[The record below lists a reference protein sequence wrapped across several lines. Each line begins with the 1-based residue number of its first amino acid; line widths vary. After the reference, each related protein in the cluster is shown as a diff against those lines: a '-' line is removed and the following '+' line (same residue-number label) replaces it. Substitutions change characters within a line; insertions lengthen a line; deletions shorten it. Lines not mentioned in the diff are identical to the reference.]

1 MDRVV
6 QIVRKEWAEVFRNRL
21 VLFSVAFLPLMLTA
35 LPLVILGAVG
45 SGEGMEEIMTSDL
58 PGEFGQLCAGLD
70 GADCSQY
77 FLLSQFMLMF
87 MLIPLAIPSTIASY
101 SIVGEKTTRTLEPI
115 LATPITTLEFLLGK
129 SLAAF
134 VPGVLATWLG
144 FGAFTIGA
152 LLMGVGEAVIGRILS
167 PLWLLAVLVVG
178 PLLAVMSVCVAIM
191 VSSRVR
197 DPRVAE
203 QISVLVILP
212 MLGLFF
218 GQISGLIF
226 INEKMIMWMAAGLVV
241 LDAGLLAFA
250 THLFQRET
258 ILTRWK

>member
-6 QIVRKEWAEVFRNRL
+6 QIVRKEWQEVFRNRL
-21 VLFSVAFLPLMLTA
+21 VLFTVAFLPLILTA
-35 LPLVILGAVG
+35 LPLIILGAVG
-45 SGEGMEEIMTSDL
+45 STEGMDEMLSSDL
-58 PGEFGQLCAGLD
+58 PGEFGQLCEGLD

-115 LATPITTLEFLLGK
+115 LATPITTLELLLGK

-134 VPGVLATWLG
+134 VPAVLATWLG
-144 FGAFTIGA
+144 FAVFTVGAA
-152 LLMGVGEAVIGRILS
+152 LLRVGPAVIGRILS
-167 PLWLLAVLVVG
+167 PLWLLAVLIVG
-178 PLLAVMSVCVAIM
+178 PLLAVASVCVAIM
-191 VSSRVR
+191 VSSRTR

-203 QISVLVILP
+203 QISVLVIMPL
-212 MLGLFF
+212 LGLFF
-218 GQISGLIF
+218 GQVSGLIL
-226 INEKMIMWMAAGLVV
+226 INEKMILWMAAGLVV

-250 THLFQRET
+250 THLFDRES

>member
-1 MDRVV
+1 MDRVM
-6 QIVRKEWAEVFRNRL
+6 QIVRKEWEEVFRNRL
-21 VLFSVAFLPLMLTA
+21 VLFTVAFLPLILTA
-35 LPLVILGAVG
+35 LPLIILGAVG
-45 SGEGMEEIMTSDL
+45 SAAGFDEMMSSDL
-58 PGEFGQLCAGLD
+58 PAEFGQLCEGLS

-115 LATPITTLEFLLGK
+115 LATPITTLELLLGK

-134 VPGVLATWLG
+134 IPAVLATWLG
-144 FGAFTIGA
+144 FAFFAVGTV
-152 LLMGVGEAVIGRILS
+152 LLGVGQAVVARILS
-167 PLWLLAVLVVG
+167 PLWLLAVLLTG
-178 PLLAVMSVCVAIM
+178 PLLAVASVSVAVM
-191 VSSRVR
+191 VSSRAT

-212 MLGLFF
+212 LLGLFF
-218 GQISGLIF
+218 GQISGLVL
-226 INEKMIMWMAAGLVV
+226 INEKLILWMSLGLLV
-241 LDAGLLAFA
+241 LDAGLMAFA
-250 THLFQRET
+250 THLFQRES

>member
-1 MDRVV
+1 MDRVM
-6 QIVRKEWAEVFRNRL
+6 QIVRKEWEEVFRNRL
-21 VLFSVAFLPLMLTA
+21 VLFTVAFLPLILTA
-35 LPLVILGAVG
+35 LPLIILGAVG
-45 SGEGMEEIMTSDL
+45 TAAGFDEMMSSDL
-58 PGEFGQLCAGLD
+58 PAEFGQLCEGLS

-115 LATPITTLEFLLGK
+115 LATPITTLELLLGK

-134 VPGVLATWLG
+134 IPAVLATWLG
-144 FGAFTIGA
+144 FAVFAVGTV
-152 LLMGVGEAVIGRILS
+152 LLGVGQAVVARILS
-167 PLWLLAVLVVG
+167 PLWLLAVLLTG
-178 PLLAVMSVCVAIM
+178 PLLAVSSVCVAVM
-191 VSSRVR
+191 VSSRAT

-212 MLGLFF
+212 LLGLFF
-218 GQISGLIF
+218 GQISGLVL
-226 INEKMIMWMAAGLVV
+226 INEKLILWMSLGLIV
-241 LDAGLLAFA
+241 LDAGLMAFA
-250 THLFQRET
+250 IHLFQRES

>member
-1 MDRVV
+1 MDRIM

-45 SGEGMEEIMTSDL
+45 SGGGMDEMMASDL
-58 PGEFGQLCAGLD
+58 PGEFGQVCAGLD

-87 MLIPLAIPSTIASY
+87 MLIPLVIPSTIASY

-134 VPGVLATWLG
+134 APGVLATWLG
-144 FGAFTIGA
+144 FGVFTTGA

-218 GQISGLIF
+218 GQISGLIY
-226 INEKMIMWMAAGLVV
+226 INEKMIIWMAAGLVV
-241 LDAGLLAFA
+241 LDTGLLAFA
-250 THLFQRET
+250 THLFQRES